1 MWKEVDAP
9 GSSGERGGGAAA
21 AGEEK
26 EEKEEQEEEERGWN
40 LEMVLAGAWWLVKK
54 WWRSAKEGSIFFNS
68 RTDKWFCL
76 SLLRD
81 DVMLARR

>member
-40 LEMVLAGAWWLVKK
+40 WK
-54 WWRSAKEGSIFFNS
+54 W
-68 RTDKWFCL
+68 
-76 SLLRD
+76 SLL
-81 DVMLARR
+81 ARGGWGKKSRLQTSPKWRVGDSGEGRREGVNIFQQQNR

>member
-40 LEMVLAGAWWLVKK
+40 LEMVLAGAWWLGGKK
-54 WWRSAKEGSIFFNS
+54 SRIQSGGSAIVAKVGEGGVNLFQQQN
-68 RTDKWFCL
+68 R
-76 SLLRD
+76 
-81 DVMLARR
+81 

>member
-1 MWKEVDAP
+1 MDAP

-21 AGEEK
+21 AREEK

-54 WWRSAKEGSIFFNS
+54 WRVGDSGEG
-68 RTDKWFCL
+68 
-76 SLLRD
+76 
-81 DVMLARR
+81 RR